1 MVWFP
6 VQKKKKHNF
15 LLQKQLL
22 MTSKFLLEMSVI
34 FMSFLFITMK
44 LHFNYFFH
52 ILINPT
58 TRSGL
63 TLVLFCHKPVY
74 PFSLKE
80 HKPHLPFSFGQHAIY
95 TRCLV
100 LFPKQDLIITL
111 PSPNQQPIL
120 LSNLYAK
127 FSYWQLTKHEI
138 IRY

>member
-1 MVWFP
+1 MIFGLVP
-6 VQKKKKHNF
+6 SAKEHNF

-52 ILINPT
+52 ILINPI
-58 TRSGL
+58 TRLCL
-63 TLVLFCHKPVY
+63 TLVLFCHELVY
-74 PFSLKE
+74 PFPLKE

-100 LFPKQDLIITL
+100 LLPKQDLIITL
-111 PSPNQQPIL
+111 PSPNQQLIL
-120 LSNLYAK
+120 LSNLSAK
-127 FSYWQLTKHEI
+127 FSY
-138 IRY
+138 

>member
-1 MVWFP
+1 MIFGLVP
-6 VQKKKKHNF
+6 SAKEHNF

-52 ILINPT
+52 ILINPI
-58 TRSGL
+58 TRLCL
-63 TLVLFCHKPVY
+63 TLVLFCHELVY
-74 PFSLKE
+74 PFPLKE

-100 LFPKQDLIITL
+100 LLPKQDLIITL
-111 PSPNQQPIL
+111 PSPNQQLIL
-120 LSNLYAK
+120 LSNLSAK
-127 FSYWQLTKHEI
+127 FSC
-138 IRY
+138 

>member
-1 MVWFP
+1 MIFGLVP
-6 VQKKKKHNF
+6 SAKEHNF

-52 ILINPT
+52 ILINPI
-58 TRSGL
+58 TRLCL
-63 TLVLFCHKPVY
+63 TLVLFCHELVY
-74 PFSLKE
+74 PFPLKE

-111 PSPNQQPIL
+111 PSPNQQFIS
-120 LSNLYAK
+120 LSNLSAK
-127 FSYWQLTKHEI
+127 FSY
-138 IRY
+138 

>member
-1 MVWFP
+1 MIFGLVP
-6 VQKKKKHNF
+6 SAKEHNF

-52 ILINPT
+52 ILINPI
-58 TRSGL
+58 TRLCL
-63 TLVLFCHKPVY
+63 TLVLFCHELVY
-74 PFSLKE
+74 PFPLKE

-120 LSNLYAK
+120 LSNLSAK
-127 FSYWQLTKHEI
+127 FSY
-138 IRY
+138 

>member
-1 MVWFP
+1 MIFGLVP
-6 VQKKKKHNF
+6 SAKEHNF

-52 ILINPT
+52 ILINPI
-58 TRSGL
+58 TRLCL
-63 TLVLFCHKPVY
+63 TLVQFCHELVY
-74 PFSLKE
+74 PFPLKE

-100 LFPKQDLIITL
+100 LLPKQDLIITL
-111 PSPNQQPIL
+111 PSPNQQLIL
-120 LSNLYAK
+120 LSNLSAK
-127 FSYWQLTKHEI
+127 FSY
-138 IRY
+138 